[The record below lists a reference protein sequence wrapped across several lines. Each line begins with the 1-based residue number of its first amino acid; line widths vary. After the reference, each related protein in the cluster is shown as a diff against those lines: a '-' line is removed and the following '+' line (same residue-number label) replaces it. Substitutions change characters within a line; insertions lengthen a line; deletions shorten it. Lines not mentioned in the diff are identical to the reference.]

1 MMFHFISLSTVF
13 FNTLSSELS
22 QFVTAMTQLA
32 FVLAVMFFFASRFLQ
47 NSAPF
52 VAEREQI
59 RPLVGTT
66 CAPIVL
72 MRAEIEKMKA
82 HTRLLEADLTK
93 IEKMHEDVEKAN
105 KEEATYYESL
115 AKSFED
121 VHLLHMESNQDFYM
135 DLVRALSLRLSQTQ
149 NQITAAERADRQRA
163 IRTMLHD
170 LYRSQNRL
178 ILQEEVQIDNRLLMD
193 SFIVTDRKQHNTH
206 RLLVAS
212 QTAMRAH
219 TVRLTAQLAQMPL
232 QH

>member
-1 MMFHFISLSTVF
+1 MFHFSSMSTMLF
-13 FNTLSSELS
+13 GTICSELS
-22 QFVTAMTQLA
+22 QFVTALTQLA
-32 FVLAVMFFFASRFLQ
+32 VALALLFFFGHRFLKDS
-47 NSAPF
+47 NPF
-52 VAEREQI
+52 PAEREPV

-72 MRAEIEKMKA
+72 MRAEIQKMKA

-105 KEEATYYESL
+105 EEEATYYETL

-121 VHLLHMESNQDFYM
+121 VHLLHMESNEEFYM
-135 DLVRALSLRLSQTQ
+135 DLVRALSLQLSQTQ

-178 ILQEEVQIDNRLLMD
+178 ILQEEVQIDNRLLLD
-193 SFIVTDRKQHNTH
+193 SFIMRDRKQHKTH

-219 TVRLTAQLAQMPL
+219 TVRLTAQLAEMPL
-232 QH
+232 QQ